1 MQNWKVHRLCTLA
14 WNGLQFTVLEFDL
27 RGGLDRRQLRLC
39 RAAFGATSDLNRCND
54 ENNENRNRTL
64 TRLRYYNQPEPAA
77 GTDEQILEKV
87 DQASRGGTVEF
98 NEAMYARLKQM
109 TAGHTERYH

>member
-1 MQNWKVHRLCTLA
+1 MSLLDNDYMQSPLDSTAATCGQ
-14 WNGLQFTVLEFDL
+14 NGVPEDPNQGND
-27 RGGLDRRQLRLC
+27 
-39 RAAFGATSDLNRCND
+39 ND

-109 TAGHTERYH
+109 TAGHIERYH